1 MARPFLEGTD
11 VARSFGGLRVLHRVS
26 FEVAEGEI
34 VALIGPNGAG
44 KTTLFNLING
54 LLRPSAGSIRMGG
67 RLINAMPAY
76 RIARLGL
83 GRTFQTPRPFLDL
96 TAAENV
102 AAAARWSERPGGTP
116 AELLALVEMGE
127 QAAVPARRLTGG
139 RRKLLELAMTL
150 AMRPRVILLDELLAG
165 LTPTHRAASRRGHQ
179 RGAAG
184 RGVARPAGARG
195 VSGRS
200 DRVLTGITPHRTGKE
215 AMDMTMRRRAFLKT
229 AAAGALTAPLWR
241 GKARAQAKPVRIGYA
256 ISATGPYAVGAGITQ
271 APNYTL
277 WQDQV
282 NARGGLAVKGEG
294 RRPIEFVSIDDRSE
308 IETAVRFYE
317 KLATDDKVDLML
329 PPWGSAMNFAI
340 APVATKHGYP
350 MIGPTAISGKFKELA
365 LPYFYTMLVQPEP
378 QMQAVAAKLK
388 DLREQ
393 GKIKKVA
400 VAYVNDLF
408 GIELNAATGP
418 AFKAAGL
425 EVVDTKS
432 YPLAAKDLSPVLRG
446 FKAAGADAFVGLTY
460 PPDNILVTGQA
471 KEVDW
476 NPAVFFTG
484 VGTAFPFYRDRFKG
498 AEGVM
503 GIAGW
508 NPKVKFAG
516 AKEYFDAHVKKHQK
530 EPDRWASAFTY
541 ASLQILEK
549 CVGEAGLDHARI
561 KAMLDSTEF
570 QTVAG
575 PIKFTK
581 GENVATPGMI
591 GQWQKNEF
599 ELIWPKSWATGSP
612 VVPKPA
618 WA

>member
-1 MARPFLEGTD
+1 
-11 VARSFGGLRVLHRVS
+11 
-26 FEVAEGEI
+26 
-34 VALIGPNGAG
+34 
-44 KTTLFNLING
+44 
-54 LLRPSAGSIRMGG
+54 
-67 RLINAMPAY
+67 
-76 RIARLGL
+76 
-83 GRTFQTPRPFLDL
+83 
-96 TAAENV
+96 
-102 AAAARWSERPGGTP
+102 
-116 AELLALVEMGE
+116 
-127 QAAVPARRLTGG
+127 
-139 RRKLLELAMTL
+139 
-150 AMRPRVILLDELLAG
+150 
-165 LTPTHRAASRRGHQ
+165 
-179 RGAAG
+179 
-184 RGVARPAGARG
+184 
-195 VSGRS
+195 
-200 DRVLTGITPHRTGKE
+200 
-215 AMDMTMRRRAFLKT
+215 MTMRRRQFLK
-229 AAAGALTAPLWR
+229 AAAVGAATAPLLR
-241 GKARAQAKPVRIGYA
+241 TRARAQAKPVRIGYTL
-256 ISATGPYAVGAGITQ
+256 SATGPYAVGAGITQ
-271 APNYTL
+271 APNYSL
-277 WQDQV
+277 WQEQV
-282 NARGGLAVKGEG
+282 NAKGGLAIKGEG

-317 KLATDDKVDLML
+317 KLATDDKVDLLL

-350 MIGPTAISGKFKELA
+350 LIGSTAISGKFRELA
-365 LPYFYTMLVQPEP
+365 LPYFYTMLVQPEG
-378 QMQAVAAKLK
+378 QMQAVAALLK
-388 DLREQ
+388 SLRDQ

-408 GIELNAATGP
+408 GIELNTATGP

-432 YPLAAKDLSPVLRG
+432 YPLGVKDLSPILKG
-446 FKAAGADAFVGLTY
+446 FKDAGADAFVGLTY
-460 PPDNILVTGQA
+460 PPDNMLATGQA

-476 NPAVFFTG
+476 NPAVYFVG

-508 NPKVKFAG
+508 NPRVKFAG

-530 EPDRWASAFTY
+530 EPDRWASAFAY
-541 ASLQILEK
+541 ASLQILER
-549 CVGEAGLDHARI
+549 CVGEVGLDRPKI

-570 QTVAG
+570 STVAG

-599 ELIWPKSWATGSP
+599 ELLWPKERATGAA